1 MARSG
6 AIAAI
11 RQFCLE
17 CQGASSRSVRSCPDD
32 QCPLWAW
39 RMAALPG
46 ESPVAP
52 EAVEAGDVARAALR
66 AVRRQCMNCAGKR
79 REVRACPARGS
90 CPLWHCRFGVR
101 PQTYKAV
108 RRRFFAPKALRLF

>member
-6 AIAAI
+6 AIALI

-17 CQGASSRSVRSCPDD
+17 CQGASSRSVRSCPDA
-32 QCPLWAW
+32 QCPLWVW
-39 RMAALPG
+39 RLAALPG
-46 ESPVAP
+46 EASPTP
-52 EAVEAGDVARAALR
+52 EAGDAARAALR
-66 AVRRQCMNCAGKR
+66 AVRRQCMNCAGTR
-79 REVRACPARGS
+79 REVRACPARES
-90 CPLWHCRFGVR
+90 CPLWRCRFGVR